1 MNARSRRVF
10 SGVLHVLFFA
20 FLLSFA
26 NEKKPRKFA
35 ITKKIKKMA
44 GSTLKILPVPME
56 ITVLKHD
63 IFLENYHVCIFLISN
78 DQAP

>member
-44 GSTLKILPVPME
+44 GSTIKLIPVSIK
-56 ITVLKHD
+56 ITVL
-63 IFLENYHVCIFLISN
+63 
-78 DQAP
+78 